1 MQAIEFETQIC
12 NGTVNL
18 PSMYQHWNGR
28 QVKII
33 ALSEMIEPLQNAEE
47 VFHLLTS
54 LSDDFMLQGR
64 QQPPLEQ
71 RETL

>member
-1 MQAIEFETQIC
+1 MRGEPHHFSRRNIMQAIEFESQIC

-47 VFHLLTS
+47 VFRLLTS
-54 LSDDFMLQGR
+54 LSDDF
-64 QQPPLEQ
+64 
-71 RETL
+71 

>member
-12 NGTVNL
+12 NGTVNE

-28 QVKII
+28 QVRII
-33 ALSEMIEPLQNAEE
+33 TLSEIIEPLQNAEE

-54 LSDDFMLQGR
+54 LSDDF
-64 QQPPLEQ
+64 
-71 RETL
+71 

>member
-1 MQAIEFETQIC
+1 MQAIEFEAQIY

-33 ALSEMIEPLQNAEE
+33 ALSEMTEPLQNAEE

-64 QQPPLEQ
+64 EQPSLEQ